1 MVLSKET
8 KRVGISVMMELEI
21 FLLEKYFEL
30 TKKIQEFDQNVNVLA
45 GTWYYRVKTLQD
57 KLGLKWKYH
66 AWSCI
71 FPWKYCEII
80 DKVSS
85 KKMLSFIKKSKGG
98 SRP

>member
-8 KRVGISVMMELEI
+8 KRVGISLMMELEV

-30 TKKIQEFDQNVNVLA
+30 TKKIQEFDQNFRGTLA

-66 AWSCI
+66 AWS
-71 FPWKYCEII
+71 WKYCEII

-85 KKMLSFIKKSKGG
+85 KKTLSFIKKSKGG